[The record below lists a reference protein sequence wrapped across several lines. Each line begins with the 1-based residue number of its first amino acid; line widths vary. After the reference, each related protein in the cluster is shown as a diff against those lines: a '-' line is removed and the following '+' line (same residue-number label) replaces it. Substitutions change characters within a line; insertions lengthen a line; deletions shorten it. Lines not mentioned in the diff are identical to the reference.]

1 MCKKSGHE
9 SALKVGRKSAFSRK
23 RGKGSLCNCIHE
35 STLEMEEVMMDCEVY
50 AVHG

>member
-1 MCKKSGHE
+1 MCKESGHE
-9 SALKVGRKSAFSRK
+9 SALTVGHKPTSSRK

>member
-1 MCKKSGHE
+1 MCKKNGHE
-9 SALKVGRKSAFSRK
+9 SALIV
-23 RGKGSLCNCIHE
+23 GKGSLGNCIHE